1 MEYDRE
7 EFKRKF
13 PHLHKELEEVEEEAL
28 TQAELQDANRDSL
41 SGHITDVIS
50 YIRRARTDSE
60 AVEIV
65 NYLGK
70 RGEISEEH
78 SRALLKQIQEE
89 GVRSFGSLRTWGHY
103 EKELRKEQI
112 ICGDDEEEDGD
123 EGFD

>member
-13 PHLHKELEEVEEEAL
+13 PHLHKELEELEEEAL

-41 SGHITDVIS
+41 NGHIPDVIS

-65 NYLGK
+65 NYLRK

-78 SRALLKQIQEE
+78 SRTLLKHIQEE